1 MIKPV
6 LLIQLFYA
14 SSVKQMQLEITNK
27 NRSCVEYIPV
37 SSKITRL
44 YEIPPIIYYSRIST
58 IRANLISRFD
68 FICSK
73 REGGKKRRNYFEN
86 ILKIIPTIFPIVNQI
101 KFLVQKRRER
111 REGETGDG
119 EASGTTQSRIDF
131 YCDQITNGA
140 FRRSISPSRNVYTQ

>member
-1 MIKPV
+1 M
-6 LLIQLFYA
+6 
-14 SSVKQMQLEITNK
+14 
-27 NRSCVEYIPV
+27 EYIPV

-73 REGGKKRRNYFEN
+73 REGGKKKKKLFWKYIKNYSNYFPN
-86 ILKIIPTIFPIVNQI
+86 CQLDQI
-101 KFLVQKRRER
+101 SRVKRRER

-119 EASGTTQSRIDF
+119 EASGTT
-131 YCDQITNGA
+131 
-140 FRRSISPSRNVYTQ
+140 